1 MVTSN
6 ALHALAERARSI
18 DINTLQ
24 TEEAA
29 KTSLVLPFIQALG
42 YDIFDPTEVVPEFTA
57 DHGLK
62 QGEKVD
68 YAVISAGK
76 PAFIFECKKAN
87 DTLDINRASQLS
99 RYFTQTDAR
108 IAILTGGVLYKFYS
122 DLIEPNKMDREPFLE
137 FDIRAL
143 DNRMVAEIEPFSK
156 QRFDIEKIR
165 SAASEMSHIKG
176 IKEEL
181 SKLHTQPGEGFVR
194 AMAEACNYPGP
205 GTRLTQER
213 LETFTRLVRRA
224 FQGFVNDRINETLAS
239 AMARQNVPESDSSEP
254 GDVADE
260 TDRSEGGIITTVE
273 EQEAYEMVK
282 SIVSGIVDPER
293 VNIRDTQSY
302 CAVVLDGNSRQTI
315 CRFRFGPRV
324 KYLCFGPATGE
335 EQHLL
340 ASLDDIA
347 NHSDQLQETVRRFLQ
362 R

>member
-42 YDIFDPTEVVPEFTA
+42 YDIFDPAEVVPEFTA

-122 DLIEPNKMDREPFLE
+122 DLI
-137 FDIRAL
+137 
-143 DNRMVAEIEPFSK
+143 
-156 QRFDIEKIR
+156 
-165 SAASEMSHIKG
+165 
-176 IKEEL
+176 
-181 SKLHTQPGEGFVR
+181 
-194 AMAEACNYPGP
+194 
-205 GTRLTQER
+205 
-213 LETFTRLVRRA
+213 
-224 FQGFVNDRINETLAS
+224 
-239 AMARQNVPESDSSEP
+239 
-254 GDVADE
+254 
-260 TDRSEGGIITTVE
+260 
-273 EQEAYEMVK
+273 
-282 SIVSGIVDPER
+282 
-293 VNIRDTQSY
+293 
-302 CAVVLDGNSRQTI
+302 
-315 CRFRFGPRV
+315 
-324 KYLCFGPATGE
+324 
-335 EQHLL
+335 
-340 ASLDDIA
+340 
-347 NHSDQLQETVRRFLQ
+347 
-362 R
+362 